1 MRRYSVSFLI
11 MLAVSVAFWA
21 YTIADTLI
29 KELSKDVTFIDLG
42 AIFILGLISGLAVGL
57 SFAFKNKS
65 LQTRQI
71 HTAGE

>member
-11 MLAVSVAFWA
+11 VLALSAAFWA
-21 YTIADTLI
+21 YTIADALI
-29 KELSKDVTFIDLG
+29 RELSKDVTFVDLA
-42 AIFILGLISGLAVGL
+42 AIFTLGVISGLAVGL

-71 HTAGE
+71 HTASE